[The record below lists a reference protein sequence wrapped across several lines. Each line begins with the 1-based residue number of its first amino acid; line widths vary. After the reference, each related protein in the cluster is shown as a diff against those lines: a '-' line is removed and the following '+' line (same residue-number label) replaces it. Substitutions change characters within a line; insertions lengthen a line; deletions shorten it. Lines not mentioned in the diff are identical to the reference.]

1 MLALAPALVA
11 AVGAGMLLGDD
22 FLISLA
28 RMLFGPGSSG
38 GTWGLI
44 VAMAAGAASA
54 ASPRI
59 CRGLSGWLRHLP
71 VSGLAHRRAAA
82 LAVAVAQIP
91 LLILLAVLSLYGSA
105 GREAFAVDLLAL
117 AVTALATAVALVP
130 AKRRLVSG
138 PLALAAALVAGSGS
152 WLALAAGAGLLA
164 VADAVAGPLARVG
177 SADLVGNRGRSL
189 GGPWIEARIA
199 WRTLGW
205 RLAAAY
211 AAGLL
216 PLLACFA
223 FANNNDQLAPAHQ
236 RLATLLGGG
245 WAVVLLFAQLAESLA
260 ARRPAWPWSRSLPW
274 SARRRVGFD
283 AVFLALHTLPLFALG
298 ISLAPTPWVLLG
310 PAALVPFLALRA
322 AGAMRRAPERKTG
335 ASGEIL
341 GEGLFLG
348 ALVSLL
354 PWTALLALPAVPWA
368 LKAAAERDRAQKV
381 SRWLEL
387 HHLAAGDPQS
397 WSAS

>member
-1 MLALAPALVA
+1 MVALAPVLVA
-11 AVGAGMLLGDD
+11 AVAGAMLLGDD
-22 FLISLA
+22 FLISFA
-28 RMLFGPGSSG
+28 KMLFGPGSSG
-38 GTWGLI
+38 GTWMLI

-54 ASPRI
+54 AAPRV

-82 LAVAVAQIP
+82 LAVAVAEIP

-105 GREAFAVDLLAL
+105 GREAFAVDVLAL

-130 AKRRLVSG
+130 AKRRLAST
-138 PLALAAALVAGSGS
+138 PLGLAAALVAGSGS

-177 SADLVGNRGRSL
+177 PPAPVHGRGQ

-199 WRTLGW
+199 WRALGW
-205 RLAAAY
+205 RLAGAY

-216 PLLACFA
+216 PLLAAFA
-223 FANNNDQLAPAHQ
+223 FASNNDHLTPAHQ

-260 ARRPAWPWSRSLPW
+260 VRRPSWPWSRSLPW
-274 SARRRVGFD
+274 PAARRVGAD
-283 AVFLALHTLPLFALG
+283 ALFLALHTLPLFLLGALM
-298 ISLAPTPWVLLG
+298 APVPWALLG
-310 PAALVPFLALRA
+310 PAALVPLLSLRA

-341 GEGLFLG
+341 GEGLFLA

-368 LKAAAERDRAQKV
+368 LKAAAERERAQKV

>member
-1 MLALAPALVA
+1 MVALAPALVA
-11 AVGAGMLLGDD
+11 AVAVAMLLGDD
-22 FLISLA
+22 FLISFA
-28 RMLFGPGSSG
+28 KMLFGLGSSG
-38 GTWGLI
+38 GTWMLI

-54 ASPRI
+54 AAPRV
-59 CRGLSGWLRHLP
+59 CRGLGGWLRHLP

-82 LAVAVAQIP
+82 LAVAVAEIP

-105 GREAFAVDLLAL
+105 GREAFAVDVLAL

-130 AKRRLVSG
+130 AKHRLAST
-138 PLALAAALVAGSGS
+138 PIALAAALVAGSGS

-177 SADLVGNRGRSL
+177 PPAPVHGRGL

-199 WRTLGW
+199 WRALGW
-205 RLAAAY
+205 RLAGAY

-216 PLLACFA
+216 PLLAAFA
-223 FANNNDQLAPAHQ
+223 FANNNDHLTPAHQ

-260 ARRPAWPWSRSLPW
+260 VRRPSWPWSRSLPW
-274 SARRRVGFD
+274 PATRRVGAD
-283 AVFLALHTLPLFALG
+283 AVFLALHTLPLFLLGALM
-298 ISLAPTPWVLLG
+298 APVPWALLG
-310 PAALVPFLALRA
+310 PAALVPLLSLRA

-341 GEGLFLG
+341 GEGLFLA

-354 PWTALLALPAVPWA
+354 PWTALLALAPVPWA
-368 LKAAAERDRAQKV
+368 LKAAAERERAQKV